1 MRSAWCLYK
10 WDFTSAQESCLPLPL
25 VTVQSTQPSQSHWVS
40 LKPEGTNGR
49 NRLILTR
56 HSMLQIDDWFCEC
69 IIWAQVKRWFALLT
83 DQVRGNNARQACYTW
98 KYSEGALRVPG
109 TGPKLPPP
117 AELQQLSQRGWRYW
131 VWMNHFPFFHCMVL
145 SKAVT
150 SKPDERANWKE
161 PVDVV

>member
-1 MRSAWCLYK
+1 MPVQMGFYQCTRELSP
-10 WDFTSAQESCLPLPL
+10 FTFGDSSEYPAFSESLGF
-25 VTVQSTQPSQSHWVS
+25 TKTWRD
-40 LKPEGTNGR
+40 TNGR
-49 NRLILTR
+49 NRLILTW

-69 IIWAQVKRWFALLT
+69 IIWAQVKKWFALST

-161 PVDVV
+161 PVDAV